1 MVCNVVLGNVVSCHV
16 VSCHVVLCYLSV
28 LSFTIDCDHCKMPV
42 R

>member
-28 LSFTIDCDHCKMPV
+28 LSFTIDCDHCKRPV